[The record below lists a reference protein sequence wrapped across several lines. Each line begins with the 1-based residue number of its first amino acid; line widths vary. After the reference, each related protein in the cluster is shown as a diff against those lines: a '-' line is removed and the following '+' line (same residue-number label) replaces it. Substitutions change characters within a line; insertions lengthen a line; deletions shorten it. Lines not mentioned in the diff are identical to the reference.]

1 MEKSKIW
8 EIIKNIF
15 KVLITVAA
23 LYWVSTKISFK
34 ELTEVLKNSN
44 PLYLF
49 LALLAYIGSILVAS
63 SRLNSFFKAIGLQLT
78 ERYNFRLYQ
87 LGLLYN
93 FFLPGGIGG
102 DGYKIFFLKK
112 NFQISRRKVLGA
124 VFFDRLSGLWAL
136 CIIIGALIIFMPR
149 LAIPNAVT
157 IATLLIGTISYL
169 YVLRLFFK
177 QFLKNFITT
186 HFKALCVQGFQ
197 TLTAICILYAMNFD
211 GKFAPFL
218 LIFMVSSLVAIVPS
232 IGGAIGLRESVIFS
246 LATYLKLDPHIAVT
260 ISLIF
265 YIISLLVASSGIYY
279 IFRPQRLGADKLPS
293 AKEVEEEIEK
303 EEEE

>member
-1 MEKSKIW
+1 MQDTKIW
-8 EIIKNIF
+8 NIVKNLL
-15 KVLITVAA
+15 KVVITLGA
-23 LYWVSTKISFK
+23 LYWVANKISFS
-34 ELTEVLKNSN
+34 ELSQALRTSN
-44 PLYLF
+44 PLFLF
-49 LALLAYIGSILVAS
+49 LAFLAYGCSILVAS
-63 SRLNSFFKAIGLQLT
+63 SRLNSFFKAIGLALS

-112 NFQISRRKVLGA
+112 TFNVSRRQVLGA

-136 CIIIGALIIFMPR
+136 CIVSGALVIFMPR
-149 LAIPNAVT
+149 LAIPNYIT
-157 IATLLIGTISYL
+157 IAVLAIGTISYL
-169 YVLRLFFK
+169 YILRTFFR
-177 QFLKNFITT
+177 QFLNNFIVT
-186 HFKALCVQGFQ
+186 HFKALCVQGLQ
-197 TLTAICILYAMNFD
+197 TTTAILILYAMNFD

-232 IGGAIGLRESVIFS
+232 IGGAIGLRETVMFS

-293 AKEVEEEIEK
+293 AKEVEEEIDK
-303 EEEE
+303 EEE

>member
-1 MEKSKIW
+1 MDKSKLWAIA
-8 EIIKNIF
+8 KNVL
-15 KVLITVAA
+15 KVVITLGAI
-23 LYWVSTKISFK
+23 YWVSTKISLVELK
-34 ELTEVLKNSN
+34 EALQTSN
-44 PLYLF
+44 PLFLV
-49 LALLAYIGSILVAS
+49 LALLTYFFSQMIAS

-112 NFQISRRKVLGA
+112 NFQISRRQVLGA

-136 CIIIGALIIFMPR
+136 CIIIGALVIFMPR

-157 IATLLIGTISYL
+157 IAVLVVGTLSYL

-177 QFLKNFITT
+177 PFLKSFLAT
-186 HFKALCVQGFQ
+186 HFKALCVQGLQ
-197 TLTAICILYAMNFD
+197 TLTAIFILYAMHFD
-211 GKFAPFL
+211 GKFSPFL

-293 AKEVEEEIEK
+293 AKEVEEEIED
-303 EEEE
+303 EE

>member
-49 LALLAYIGSILVAS
+49 FALLAYIGSILVAS

-124 VFFDRLSGLWAL
+124 VFFDRL
-136 CIIIGALIIFMPR
+136 
-149 LAIPNAVT
+149 
-157 IATLLIGTISYL
+157 
-169 YVLRLFFK
+169 
-177 QFLKNFITT
+177 
-186 HFKALCVQGFQ
+186 
-197 TLTAICILYAMNFD
+197 
-211 GKFAPFL
+211 
-218 LIFMVSSLVAIVPS
+218 
-232 IGGAIGLRESVIFS
+232 
-246 LATYLKLDPHIAVT
+246 
-260 ISLIF
+260 
-265 YIISLLVASSGIYY
+265 
-279 IFRPQRLGADKLPS
+279 
-293 AKEVEEEIEK
+293 
-303 EEEE
+303 

>member
-1 MEKSKIW
+1 MDSTKIGN
-8 EIIKNIF
+8 IVKNVIKL
-15 KVLITVAA
+15 LITLGAI
-23 LYWVSTKISFK
+23 YWVSTKISLV
-34 ELTEVLKNSN
+34 ELQDALHQSN

-49 LALLAYIGSILVAS
+49 LALIAYLGSVILAS

-112 NFQISRRKVLGA
+112 NFQIARRQVLGA

-136 CIIIGALIIFMPR
+136 FIIIGALVIFMPR
-149 LAIPNAVT
+149 LAIPNTMT
-157 IATLLIGTISYL
+157 IAVLVLGTLSYL
-169 YVLRLFFK
+169 YILKLFFK
-177 QFLKNFITT
+177 QFLSTFITT
-186 HFKALCVQGFQ
+186 HAKALCVQGCQ
-197 TLTAICILYAMNFD
+197 TLAAIFILYAINFD
-211 GKFAPFL
+211 GKFSPYL

-232 IGGAIGLRESVIFS
+232 IGGAIGLRETVIFT
-246 LATYLKLDPHIAVT
+246 LATYLRLDQHLAVT

-265 YIISLLVASSGIYY
+265 YIISLLTASSGIYY

-293 AKEVEEEIEK
+293 AKEVEKEIEK
-303 EEEE
+303 E